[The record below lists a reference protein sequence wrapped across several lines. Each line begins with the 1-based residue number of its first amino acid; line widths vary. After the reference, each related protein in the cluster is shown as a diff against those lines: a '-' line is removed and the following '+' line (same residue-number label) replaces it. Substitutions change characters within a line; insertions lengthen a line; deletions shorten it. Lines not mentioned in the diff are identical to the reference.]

1 MLGVQQ
7 VVDALWLQKVEF
19 VWVHLQAAPGWHL
32 GQPDKQPAAAVVC
45 VTIISTHDAA
55 RHAAAPLPRCWCCAV
70 LAAAKAGRGGL
81 VVWAHVWEEWV
92 AARILQLCTRGLT
105 LRSDHVELNLCVLV
119 CVCVCD
125 CHCPKPGRC
134 SGTPNTAAP
143 AAVCRGQQTL
153 TI

>member
-55 RHAAAPLPRCWCCAV
+55 RHAAAPLPLVAGAALCWQQP
-70 LAAAKAGRGGL
+70 R
-81 VVWAHVWEEWV
+81 
-92 AARILQLCTRGLT
+92 Q
-105 LRSDHVELNLCVLV
+105 
-119 CVCVCD
+119 
-125 CHCPKPGRC
+125 
-134 SGTPNTAAP
+134 
-143 AAVCRGQQTL
+143 AAVGL
-153 TI
+153 